1 MKWTE
6 RAGAGTL
13 VLALVFFFG
22 KEKHFQAPINTLLEL
37 SSVEG
42 EMTDAGDISV
52 WRTEF
57 GFPSS
62 TLIKESCSL
71 CARITTV

>member
-13 VLALVFFFG
+13 VFFFG
-22 KEKHFQAPINTLLEL
+22 TEKHFKSPINKLLKL

-52 WRTEF
+52 WRNGIWLSQF
-57 GFPSS
+57 HPY
-62 TLIKESCSL
+62 
-71 CARITTV
+71 